1 MKSKSFNDVF
11 SKNLRY
17 YFDLSG
23 MTQAEFAKK
32 LGVGTT
38 SIYNWLSGVKT
49 PRMDKV
55 DSMCKLLGIHREDL
69 ITDSLA
75 REEEIATFVGSVQ
88 ADVDDTFKKK
98 IISNLVTSIFLY
110 KNVKHVFK
118 PKPLGNG
125 LKPCFFDTFSSLVF
139 LELFSSNL

>member
-1 MKSKSFNDVF
+1 MNNKSFNDVF

-38 SIYNWLSGVKT
+38 SIYNWLSGVKN

-69 ITDSLA
+69 ITDNME
-75 REEEIATFVGSVQ
+75 REEEIAPFIGELQ
-88 ADVDDTFKKK
+88 LG
-98 IISNLVTSIFLY
+98 NEMNY
-110 KNVKHVFK
+110 KNRFISALLQLDDKEWKVIEKF
-118 PKPLGNG
+118 
-125 LKPCFFDTFSSLVF
+125 TEILVAIKKD
-139 LELFSSNL
+139 

>member
-1 MKSKSFNDVF
+1 MNNKSFNDVF

-69 ITDSLA
+69 ITDNLA
-75 REEEIATFVGSVQ
+75 REEEIAPFIGELQ
-88 ADVDDTFKKK
+88 L
-98 IISNLVTSIFLY
+98 SNEMNY
-110 KNVKHVFK
+110 KNRFISALLQLDDKEWKVIEKF
-118 PKPLGNG
+118 
-125 LKPCFFDTFSSLVF
+125 TEILVAIKKD
-139 LELFSSNL
+139 

>member
-69 ITDSLA
+69 ITRRERMGFTGKDS
-75 REEEIATFVGSVQ
+75 GG
-88 ADVDDTFKKK
+88 
-98 IISNLVTSIFLY
+98 Y
-110 KNVKHVFK
+110 
-118 PKPLGNG
+118 
-125 LKPCFFDTFSSLVF
+125 C
-139 LELFSSNL
+139 

>member
-98 IISNLVTSIFLY
+98 IISILARLDEKEWDLLEKIAEDI
-110 KNVKHVFK
+110 
-118 PKPLGNG
+118 GNA
-125 LKPCFFDTFSSLVF
+125 KEEKQKD
-139 LELFSSNL
+139 

>member
-1 MKSKSFNDVF
+1 MNNKSFNDVF

-55 DSMCKLLGIHREDL
+55 DSMCKILGIHREDL
-69 ITDSLA
+69 ITDKMA
-75 REEEIATFVGSVQ
+75 REEEIAPFIGELQ
-88 ADVDDTFKKK
+88 LG
-98 IISNLVTSIFLY
+98 NEMNY
-110 KNVKHVFK
+110 KNRFISALLQLDDKEWKVIEKF
-118 PKPLGNG
+118 
-125 LKPCFFDTFSSLVF
+125 TEILVAIKKD
-139 LELFSSNL
+139 

>member
-1 MKSKSFNDVF
+1 MDFCRKIHGKRSGRKGNDMKNKSFNDVF

-55 DSMCKLLGIHREDL
+55 DSMCKLLGVHRENL
-69 ITDSLA
+69 ITDNMAS
-75 REEEIATFVGSVQ
+75 EEEIATFAG
-88 ADVDDTFKKK
+88 DTFKKQRDSVFAK
-98 IISNLVTSIFLY
+98 LDEKEWDLLEIIAEYIVNS
-110 KNVKHVFK
+110 KK
-118 PKPLGNG
+118 P
-125 LKPCFFDTFSSLVF
+125 
-139 LELFSSNL
+139 EE

>member
-1 MKSKSFNDVF
+1 MNNKSFNDVF

-38 SIYNWLSGVKT
+38 SIYNWLRGVKT

-55 DSMCKLLGIHREDL
+55 DSMCKILGIHREDL
-69 ITDSLA
+69 ITDNMA
-75 REEEIATFVGSVQ
+75 REEEIAPFIGELQ
-88 ADVDDTFKKK
+88 LG
-98 IISNLVTSIFLY
+98 NEMNY
-110 KNVKHVFK
+110 KNRFISALLQLDDKEWKVIEKF
-118 PKPLGNG
+118 
-125 LKPCFFDTFSSLVF
+125 TEILVAIKKD
-139 LELFSSNL
+139 